1 MLLLCLC
8 FVTTCKGGEREM
20 SPTVHTV
27 EIRGD
32 RSPLR
37 FDPDPVEAYPG
48 DRIEWA
54 HAGADSFV
62 VHIEQ
67 EIADPADPKAQ
78 QGARAAT
85 VIRGQARPGRYKY
98 SVTIYVGDEPVE
110 QDPEIIVKPRG

>member
-1 MLLLCLC
+1 
-8 FVTTCKGGEREM
+8 M